1 MGISADHPATLDAFS
16 RQQNLKHLVLADF
29 RRQVLPAY
37 DALVTD
43 DKSPIFRYAKRAYFV
58 IDKTGVVKWAKVQE
72 NALDL
77 LDREVSVERAA
88 RRAGY
93 GSQAAFTRAF
103 RAEYGEPPAR
113 YRGAWGEAER
123 DGERERTAYRV
134 ELMDRPT
141 LRVAMIEHRGDY
153 RLTNKAFERLMAIAA
168 TTGLLTPDTRTLGIY
183 YDDPQSVP
191 EADLRSAACITVPD
205 DWTPT
210 GELEQSQVEGGR
222 YARIVHTGAY
232 TELEIAYTWLYRTW
246 LPTSALEPRD
256 LPCVEEYLNDPRQV
270 PAKDLET
277 AVLMPLVES
286 AP

>member
-1 MGISADHPATLDAFS
+1 MVGNPNAYAERIRRVVDYLGAHLDDTLD
-16 RQQNLKHLVLADF
+16 LETLARVACLSPYHFHRVYRGLLGETVNDTV
-29 RRQVLPAY
+29 RRLR
-37 DALVTD
+37 LN
-43 DKSPIFRYAKRAYFV
+43 RA
-58 IDKTGVVKWAKVQE
+58 
-72 NALDL
+72 ALDL
-77 LDREVSVERAA
+77 LDRELSVERAA

-134 ELMDRPT
+134 EVMDRPT